1 MNLKN
6 DFYYTVLKDTE
17 NDCIVL
23 QMVTRKTWDNENLMD
38 EPDFLMEYSAQ
49 FSLPGYI
56 FESSGANGDDC
67 LDTIDRVDGNPVDGH
82 QLLNDLKSNGYTVND
97 DFGRHLEHSSCGYF
111 VKV

>member
-17 NDCIVL
+17 NDDIVL
-23 QMVTRKTWDNENLMD
+23 HMVTKKTWDTEALMD
-38 EPDFLMEYSAQ
+38 HPDFLEEYSRQ
-49 FSLPGYI
+49 FTLPGYI
-56 FESSGANGDDC
+56 FEVSGQNGDDC
-67 LDTIDRVDGNPVDGH
+67 LDMVDRVDGKPVDGQ

-97 DFGRHLEHSSCGYF
+97 DFGKHLEHSSDGYF